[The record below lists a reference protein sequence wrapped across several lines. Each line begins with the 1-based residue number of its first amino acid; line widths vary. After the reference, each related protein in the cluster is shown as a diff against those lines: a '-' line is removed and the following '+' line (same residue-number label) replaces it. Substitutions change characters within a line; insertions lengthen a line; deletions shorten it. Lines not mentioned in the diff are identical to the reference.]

1 MPTITI
7 NLEQFFDLLG
17 RKMTIKELEE
27 LCFDYG
33 LELEE
38 DGDSTETMKVEL
50 PANRY
55 DLLSVEGLA
64 IAFRTFLDGFQVKHS
79 ILDPASLP
87 NGTLHVACNLQ
98 PANMRIS
105 QSGNRWRVCA
115 HFVWVGLSE
124 I

>member
-7 NLEQFFDLLG
+7 NLEQFYDLLG
-17 RKMTIKELEE
+17 RKMTLEELEE

-38 DGDSTETMKVEL
+38 DGDSTETVKVEL

-64 IAFRTFLDGFQVKHS
+64 IAFRSFLDNHQVKHS
-79 ILDPASLP
+79 IVDSSCIP
-87 NGTLHVACNLQ
+87 NGTLRLY
-98 PANMRIS
+98 
-105 QSGNRWRVCA
+105 
-115 HFVWVGLSE
+115 F
-124 I
+124 

>member
-17 RKMTIKELEE
+17 RKMSVKELED

-64 IAFRTFLDGFQVKHS
+64 LAFRTFLDGRQVKHS
-79 ILDPASLP
+79 ILDPATLP
-87 NGTLHVACNLQ
+87 KGSVHL
-98 PANMRIS
+98 
-105 QSGNRWRVCA
+105 
-115 HFVWVGLSE
+115 
-124 I
+124 

>member
-17 RKMTIKELEE
+17 KKMTITEFED

-33 LELEE
+33 LEYEE
-38 DGDSTETMKVEL
+38 DGDSTETVKVEL

-64 IAFRTFLDGFQVKHS
+64 LAFRSYLQNYQIKHTLIDS
-79 ILDPASLP
+79 TTIDK
-87 NGTLHVACNLQ
+87 GTQTIIKNNQKPTPRPC
-98 PANMRIS
+98 S
-105 QSGNRWRVCA
+105 Q
-115 HFVWVGLSE
+115 
-124 I
+124 